1 MGSIVKKIKKKVKKI
16 IKKNPITKIIK
27 KQVKNI
33 KKLGTKVWN
42 GIKKVGGKAFQAFSK
57 FSNKI
62 GPIGMIALSFAMPY
76 LTAGMGSLWGGM
88 GSALQAGMGSTNA
101 FVSTMSTLGNS
112 AYQAIGTAG
121 SFVKGTYQG
130 ITQTLSKTFSS
141 FGKGNVTEGFSN
153 LWGGTKDVFSGRAGL
168 GTEVINPFAIKDAA
182 FGIDTEIMQGTG
194 KFNRTNFG
202 IGGGTATGVVETGG
216 VNAFRANQLNQ
227 ASYKVIQNAMASTTA
242 GYDAITKKYIN
253 TISSQYNL
261 NAYDAHEHFLK
272 NGGVDMGN
280 GGFSF
285 DMSIS
290 GDFEKAIMKPGR
302 QPVGPNMGYEYTGSS
317 ANLNFANKNT
327 QYLGI
332 NKNLGTIEGPTY
344 GYGSPDKPSLLDKA
358 KKSAKTTLSALAG
371 QGDDPQ
377 QNYLPYGGGDTYLNS
392 MVAGYGGSNV
402 DTSAGGTFL
411 SEDQQRFAS
420 NQQSLLNFKGTAT
433 A

>member
-42 GIKKVGGKAFQAFSK
+42 GIKKVGGKAFQAFAK
-57 FSNKI
+57 FSDKI

-88 GSALQAGMGSTNA
+88 GTALKAGMGSTNA

-121 SFVKGTYQG
+121 SFVKGTYKG

-153 LWGGTKDVFSGRAGL
+153 LWGGTKDVFSGRAGM
-168 GTEVINPFAIKDAA
+168 GTEELITKATTYGVDIVK
-182 FGIDTEIMQGTG
+182 GTG
-194 KFNRTNFG
+194 DFTGNAGG
-202 IGGGTATGVVETGG
+202 IFGGTSSGVVQTGG
-216 VNAFRANQLNQ
+216 VNAFKANQLNQ

-242 GYDAITKKYIN
+242 GYDAVTKKYIN
-253 TISSQYNL
+253 TISKQFNL
-261 NAYDAHEHFLK
+261 NAHDAHEHFLK
-272 NGGVDMGN
+272 NGGVELNNGN
-280 GGFSF
+280 FTF
-285 DMSIS
+285 DMSTS

-302 QPVGPNMGYEYTGSS
+302 QPVGPNMGYEYTGGS
-317 ANLNFANKNT
+317 ANLNFANNDT

-358 KKSAKTTLSALAG
+358 KKGAKTALSALAG

-420 NQQSLLNFKGTAT
+420 NQQSLLNFRGTAT

>member
-42 GIKKVGGKAFQAFSK
+42 GIKKVGGKAFQAFAK
-57 FSNKI
+57 FSDKI

-88 GSALQAGMGSTNA
+88 GTALKAGMGSTNA

-121 SFVKGTYQG
+121 SFVKGTYKG

-153 LWGGTKDVFSGRAGL
+153 LWGGTKDVFSGRAGM
-168 GTEVINPFAIKDAA
+168 GTEELITKATTYGVDIVK
-182 FGIDTEIMQGTG
+182 GTG
-194 KFNRTNFG
+194 DFTGNAGG
-202 IGGGTATGVVETGG
+202 IFGGTSSGVVQTGG
-216 VNAFRANQLNQ
+216 VNAFKANQLNQ
-227 ASYKVIQNAMASTTA
+227 ASYKVIQNAMANTTA
-242 GYDAITKKYIN
+242 GYDAVTKKYIN
-253 TISSQYNL
+253 TISKQFNL
-261 NAYDAHEHFLK
+261 NAHDAHEHFLK
-272 NGGVDMGN
+272 NGGVELNN
-280 GGFSF
+280 GSFSF
-285 DMSIS
+285 DMSTS

-302 QPVGPNMGYEYTGSS
+302 QPVGPNMGYEYTGGS
-317 ANLNFANKNT
+317 ANLNFANNDT

-358 KKSAKTTLSALAG
+358 KKGAKTALSALAG

-420 NQQSLLNFKGTAT
+420 NQQSLLNFRGTAT

>member
-42 GIKKVGGKAFQAFSK
+42 GIKKVGGKAFQAFAK
-57 FSNKI
+57 FSDKI

-88 GSALQAGMGSTNA
+88 GTALKAGMGSTNA

-121 SFVKGTYQG
+121 SFVKGTYKG

-153 LWGGTKDVFSGRAGL
+153 LWGGTKDVFSGRAGM
-168 GTEVINPFAIKDAA
+168 GTEELITKATTYGVDIVK
-182 FGIDTEIMQGTG
+182 GTG
-194 KFNRTNFG
+194 DFTGNAGG
-202 IGGGTATGVVETGG
+202 IFGGTSSGVVQTGG
-216 VNAFRANQLNQ
+216 VNAFKANQLNQ
-227 ASYKVIQNAMASTTA
+227 ASYKVIQNAMANTTA
-242 GYDAITKKYIN
+242 GYDAVTKKYIN
-253 TISSQYNL
+253 TISKQFNL
-261 NAYDAHEHFLK
+261 NAHDAHEHFLK

-280 GGFSF
+280 GSFSF
-285 DMSIS
+285 DMSTS

-302 QPVGPNMGYEYTGSS
+302 PPVGPNMGYEYTGGS
-317 ANLNFANKNT
+317 ANLNFANNNT

-358 KKSAKTTLSALAG
+358 KKSAKTALSVLAG

-392 MVAGYGGSNV
+392 MIAGYGGSNV

-420 NQQSLLNFKGTAT
+420 NQQSLLNFRGTAT

>member
-27 KQVKNI
+27 KQIKNI

-42 GIKKVGGKAFQAFSK
+42 GIKKVGGKAFEAFGK
-57 FSNKI
+57 FSQKL

-88 GSALQAGMGSTNA
+88 GTALKAGMGSTNA

-153 LWGGTKDVFSGRAGL
+153 LWGGTKDVFSGRAGM
-168 GTEVINPFAIKDAA
+168 GTEELIRKATTYGVDIVK
-182 FGIDTEIMQGTG
+182 GTG
-194 KFNRTNFG
+194 DFTGNAGG
-202 IGGGTATGVVETGG
+202 IFGGTSSGVVQTGG
-216 VNAFRANQLNQ
+216 VNAFKANQLNQ
-227 ASYKVIQNAMASTTA
+227 ASYKVIENAMASTTA
-242 GYDAITKKYIN
+242 GYDAVAKKYVN
-253 TISSQYNL
+253 TISNQFNL
-261 NAYDAHEHFLK
+261 NAHDAHEHFLK
-272 NGGVDMGN
+272 NGGIELNNGN
-280 GGFSF
+280 YTF
-285 DMSIS
+285 DMSTS
-290 GDFEKAIMKPGR
+290 GDFKKAIMKPGR
-302 QPVGPNMGYEYTGSS
+302 PPVGPNMGYEYTGGS
-317 ANLNFANKNT
+317 ANLKFANNNT

-332 NKNLGTIEGPTY
+332 NQNLGTLEGPTY

-358 KKSAKTTLSALAG
+358 KKSAKTALSAFAA
-371 QGDDPQ
+371 QSDDPNQ
-377 QNYLPYGGGDTYLNS
+377 GYVPYMGGGDTYLNS
-392 MVAGYGGSNV
+392 QIAGYSGSNV
-402 DTSAGGTFL
+402 DTSSGGQFL
-411 SEDQQRFAS
+411 SEDQKRFAE
-420 NQQSLLNFKGTAT
+420 NQKSLLNFRGTAI

>member
-42 GIKKVGGKAFQAFSK
+42 GIKKVGGKAFQAFAK
-57 FSNKI
+57 FSDKI

-88 GSALQAGMGSTNA
+88 GTALKAGMGSTNA

-121 SFVKGTYQG
+121 SFVKGTYKG

-153 LWGGTKDVFSGRAGL
+153 LWGGTKDVFSGRAGM
-168 GTEVINPFAIKDAA
+168 GTEKLLTNTLKDYGVDIVTGSGDFTGNAG
-182 FGIDTEIMQGTG
+182 GI
-194 KFNRTNFG
+194 F
-202 IGGGTATGVVETGG
+202 GGTSSGVVQTGG
-216 VNAFRANQLNQ
+216 VNAFKANQLNQ

-242 GYDAITKKYIN
+242 GYDAVTKKYIN
-253 TISSQYNL
+253 TISKQFNL
-261 NAYDAHEHFLK
+261 NAHDAHEHFLK
-272 NGGVDMGN
+272 NGGVELNN
-280 GGFSF
+280 GSFSF
-285 DMSIS
+285 DMSTS

-302 QPVGPNMGYEYTGSS
+302 QPVGPNMGYEYTGGS
-317 ANLNFANKNT
+317 ANLNFANNDT

-358 KKSAKTTLSALAG
+358 KKGAKTALSALAG

-420 NQQSLLNFKGTAT
+420 NQQSLLNFRGTAT

>member
-42 GIKKVGGKAFQAFSK
+42 GIKKVGGKAFQAFAK
-57 FSNKI
+57 FSDKI

-88 GSALQAGMGSTNA
+88 GTALKAGMGSTNA

-121 SFVKGTYQG
+121 SFVKGTYKG

-153 LWGGTKDVFSGRAGL
+153 LWGGTKDVFSGRAGM
-168 GTEVINPFAIKDAA
+168 GTEELITKATTYGVDIVK
-182 FGIDTEIMQGTG
+182 GTG
-194 KFNRTNFG
+194 DFTGNAGG
-202 IGGGTATGVVETGG
+202 IFGGTSSGVVQTGG
-216 VNAFRANQLNQ
+216 VNAFKANQLNQ
-227 ASYKVIQNAMASTTA
+227 ASYKVIQNAMANTTA
-242 GYDAITKKYIN
+242 GYDAVTKKYIN
-253 TISSQYNL
+253 TISKQFNL
-261 NAYDAHEHFLK
+261 NAHDAHEHFLK

-280 GGFSF
+280 GSFSF
-285 DMSIS
+285 DMSTS

-302 QPVGPNMGYEYTGSS
+302 PPVGPNMGYEYTGGS
-317 ANLNFANKNT
+317 ANLNFANNNT

-358 KKSAKTTLSALAG
+358 KKSAKTALSALAG

-420 NQQSLLNFKGTAT
+420 NQQSLLNFRGTAT

>member
-33 KKLGTKVWN
+33 KKLGKKVWN
-42 GIKKVGGKAFQAFSK
+42 GIKKVGGKAFQAFAK
-57 FSNKI
+57 FSDKI

-88 GSALQAGMGSTNA
+88 GTALKAGMGSTNA

-153 LWGGTKDVFSGRAGL
+153 LWGGTKDVFSGRAGI
-168 GTEVINPFAIKDAA
+168 GTELLRPVPVPGYNGSII
-182 FGIDTEIMQGTG
+182 QGTG
-194 KFNRTNFG
+194 DFTGNTGGIFG
-202 IGGGTATGVVETGG
+202 GASSGVVETGG
-216 VNAFRANQLNQ
+216 VNAFKANQLNQ
-227 ASYKVIQNAMASTTA
+227 ASYKVIQNAMANTTA
-242 GYDAITKKYIN
+242 GYDAVTKKYVN
-253 TISSQYNL
+253 TISKQFNL
-261 NAYDAHEHFLK
+261 NAHDAHEHFLK

-280 GGFSF
+280 GSFSF
-285 DMSIS
+285 DMSTS
-290 GDFEKAIMKPGR
+290 GDFKKAIMKPGR
-302 QPVGPNMGYEYTGSS
+302 PPIGPNMGYEYTGGS
-317 ANLNFANKNT
+317 ANLKFANNNT

-332 NKNLGTIEGPTY
+332 NKNLGTLEGPTY

-358 KKSAKTTLSALAG
+358 KKGAKTALSALAG

-420 NQQSLLNFKGTAT
+420 NQQSLLNFRGTAT

>member
-1 MGSIVKKIKKKVKKI
+1 MGSFIKKAKKKVKKI

-42 GIKKVGGKAFQAFSK
+42 GIKKVGGKAFQAFAK
-57 FSNKI
+57 FSDKI

-88 GSALQAGMGSTNA
+88 GTALKAGMGSTNA

-121 SFVKGTYQG
+121 SFVKGTYKG

-153 LWGGTKDVFSGRAGL
+153 LWGGTKDVFSGRAGM
-168 GTEVINPFAIKDAA
+168 GTEKLVTNTLKDYGVDIVTGSGDFTGNAG
-182 FGIDTEIMQGTG
+182 GI
-194 KFNRTNFG
+194 F
-202 IGGGTATGVVETGG
+202 GGTSSGVVQTGG
-216 VNAFRANQLNQ
+216 VNAFKANQLNQ

-242 GYDAITKKYIN
+242 GYDAVTKKYIN
-253 TISSQYNL
+253 TISKQFNL
-261 NAYDAHEHFLK
+261 NAHDAHEHFLK
-272 NGGVDMGN
+272 NGGVELNNGN
-280 GGFSF
+280 FTF
-285 DMSIS
+285 DMSTS

-302 QPVGPNMGYEYTGSS
+302 QPVGPNMGYEYTGGS
-317 ANLNFANKNT
+317 ANLNFANNDT

-358 KKSAKTTLSALAG
+358 KKSAKTALSALAG

-420 NQQSLLNFKGTAT
+420 NQQSLLNFRGTAT

>member
-42 GIKKVGGKAFQAFSK
+42 GIKKVGGKAFQAFAK
-57 FSNKI
+57 FSDKI

-88 GSALQAGMGSTNA
+88 GTALKAGMGSTNA

-121 SFVKGTYQG
+121 SFVKGTYKG

-153 LWGGTKDVFSGRAGL
+153 LWGGTKDVFSGRAGM
-168 GTEVINPFAIKDAA
+168 GTEKLVTNTLKDYGVDIVTGSGDFTGNAG
-182 FGIDTEIMQGTG
+182 GI
-194 KFNRTNFG
+194 F
-202 IGGGTATGVVETGG
+202 GGTSSGVVQTGG
-216 VNAFRANQLNQ
+216 VNAFKANQLNQ
-227 ASYKVIQNAMASTTA
+227 ASYKVIQNAMANTTA
-242 GYDAITKKYIN
+242 GYDAVTKKYIN
-253 TISSQYNL
+253 TISKQFNL
-261 NAYDAHEHFLK
+261 NAHDAHEHFLK

-280 GGFSF
+280 GSFSF
-285 DMSIS
+285 DMSTS

-302 QPVGPNMGYEYTGSS
+302 PPVGPNMGYEYTGGS
-317 ANLNFANKNT
+317 ANLNFANNNT

-358 KKSAKTTLSALAG
+358 KKSAKTALSVLAG

-420 NQQSLLNFKGTAT
+420 NQQSLLNFRGTAT

>member
-42 GIKKVGGKAFQAFSK
+42 GIKKVGGKAFQAFAK

-88 GSALQAGMGSTNA
+88 GTALKAGMGSTNA

-153 LWGGTKDVFSGRAGL
+153 LWGGTKDVFSGRAGI
-168 GTEVINPFAIKDAA
+168 GTELLKPVPVPGYNGSII
-182 FGIDTEIMQGTG
+182 QGTG
-194 KFNRTNFG
+194 DFTGNAGG
-202 IGGGTATGVVETGG
+202 IFGGTSSGVVETGG
-216 VNAFRANQLNQ
+216 VNAFKANQLNQ
-227 ASYKVIQNAMASTTA
+227 ASYKVIQNAMANTTA
-242 GYDAITKKYIN
+242 GYDAVTKKYIN
-253 TISSQYNL
+253 TISKQFNL
-261 NAYDAHEHFLK
+261 NAHDAHEHFLK

-280 GGFSF
+280 GSFSF
-285 DMSIS
+285 DMSTS
-290 GDFEKAIMKPGR
+290 GDFKKAIIKPGR

-317 ANLNFANKNT
+317 ANLNFANNNT

-358 KKSAKTTLSALAG
+358 KKGAKTALSALAG

-411 SEDQQRFAS
+411 SEDQQRFAN
-420 NQQSLLNFKGTAT
+420 NQQSLLNFRGTAT

>member
-1 MGSIVKKIKKKVKKI
+1 MGSFIKKAKKKVKKI

-42 GIKKVGGKAFQAFSK
+42 GIKKVGGKAFQAFAK
-57 FSNKI
+57 FSDKI

-88 GSALQAGMGSTNA
+88 GTALKAGMGSTNA

-121 SFVKGTYQG
+121 SFVKGTYKG

-153 LWGGTKDVFSGRAGL
+153 LWGGTKDVFSGRAGM
-168 GTEVINPFAIKDAA
+168 GTEKLVTNTLKDYGVDIVTGSGDFTGNAG
-182 FGIDTEIMQGTG
+182 GI
-194 KFNRTNFG
+194 F
-202 IGGGTATGVVETGG
+202 GGTSSGVVQTGG
-216 VNAFRANQLNQ
+216 VNAFKANQLNQ

-242 GYDAITKKYIN
+242 GYDAVTKKYIN
-253 TISSQYNL
+253 TISKQFNL
-261 NAYDAHEHFLK
+261 NAHDAHEHFLK
-272 NGGVDMGN
+272 NGGVELNNGN
-280 GGFSF
+280 FTF
-285 DMSIS
+285 DMSTS

-302 QPVGPNMGYEYTGSS
+302 QPVGPNMGYEYTGGS
-317 ANLNFANKNT
+317 ANLNFANNDT

-358 KKSAKTTLSALAG
+358 KKGAKTALSALAG

-420 NQQSLLNFKGTAT
+420 NQQSLLNFRGTAT

>member
-42 GIKKVGGKAFQAFSK
+42 GIKKVGGKAFQAFAK
-57 FSNKI
+57 FSDKI

-88 GSALQAGMGSTNA
+88 GTALKAGMGSTNA

-121 SFVKGTYQG
+121 SFVKGTYKG

-153 LWGGTKDVFSGRAGL
+153 LWGGTKDVFSGRAGM
-168 GTEVINPFAIKDAA
+168 GTEELITKATTYGVDIVK
-182 FGIDTEIMQGTG
+182 GTG
-194 KFNRTNFG
+194 DFTGNAGG
-202 IGGGTATGVVETGG
+202 IFGGTSSGVVQTGG
-216 VNAFRANQLNQ
+216 VNAFKANQLNQ

-242 GYDAITKKYIN
+242 GYDAVTKKYIN
-253 TISSQYNL
+253 TISKQFNL
-261 NAYDAHEHFLK
+261 NAHDAHEHFLK
-272 NGGVDMGN
+272 NGGVELNN
-280 GGFSF
+280 GSFSF
-285 DMSIS
+285 DMSTS

-302 QPVGPNMGYEYTGSS
+302 QPVGPNMGYEYTGGS
-317 ANLNFANKNT
+317 ANLNFANNDT

-358 KKSAKTTLSALAG
+358 KKGAKTALSALAG

-420 NQQSLLNFKGTAT
+420 NQQSLLNFRGTAT

>member
-42 GIKKVGGKAFQAFSK
+42 GIKKVGGKAFQAFAK
-57 FSNKI
+57 FSDKI

-88 GSALQAGMGSTNA
+88 GTALKAGMGSTNA

-121 SFVKGTYQG
+121 SFVKGTYKG

-153 LWGGTKDVFSGRAGL
+153 LWGGTKDVFSGRAGM
-168 GTEVINPFAIKDAA
+168 GTEELITKATTYGVDIVK
-182 FGIDTEIMQGTG
+182 GTG
-194 KFNRTNFG
+194 DFTGNAGG
-202 IGGGTATGVVETGG
+202 IFGGTSSGVVQTGG
-216 VNAFRANQLNQ
+216 VNAFKANQLNQ

-242 GYDAITKKYIN
+242 GYDAVTKKYIN
-253 TISSQYNL
+253 TISKQFNL
-261 NAYDAHEHFLK
+261 NAHDAHEHFLK

-280 GGFSF
+280 GSFSF
-285 DMSIS
+285 DMSTS

-317 ANLNFANKNT
+317 ANLNFANNNT

-358 KKSAKTTLSALAG
+358 KKSAKTALSVLAG

-392 MVAGYGGSNV
+392 QIAGYGGSNV
-402 DTSAGGTFL
+402 DTSSGGQFL
-411 SEDQQRFAS
+411 SEDQQRFAE
-420 NQQSLLNFKGTAT
+420 NQKSLLNFRGTAI

>member
-42 GIKKVGGKAFQAFSK
+42 GIKKVGGKAFQAFAK
-57 FSNKI
+57 FSDKI

-88 GSALQAGMGSTNA
+88 GTALKAGMGSTNA

-121 SFVKGTYQG
+121 SFVKGTYKG

-153 LWGGTKDVFSGRAGL
+153 LWGGTKDVFSGRAGM
-168 GTEVINPFAIKDAA
+168 GTEKLVTNTLKDYGVDIVTGSGDFTGNAG
-182 FGIDTEIMQGTG
+182 GI
-194 KFNRTNFG
+194 F
-202 IGGGTATGVVETGG
+202 GGTSSGVVQTGG
-216 VNAFRANQLNQ
+216 VNAFKANQLNQ
-227 ASYKVIQNAMASTTA
+227 ASYKVIQNAMANTTA
-242 GYDAITKKYIN
+242 GYDAVTKKYIN
-253 TISSQYNL
+253 TISKQFNL
-261 NAYDAHEHFLK
+261 NAHDAHEHFLK
-272 NGGVDMGN
+272 NGGVELNNGN
-280 GGFSF
+280 FTF
-285 DMSIS
+285 DMSTS

-302 QPVGPNMGYEYTGSS
+302 QPVGPNMGYEYTGGS
-317 ANLNFANKNT
+317 ANLNFANNNT

-358 KKSAKTTLSALAG
+358 KKGAKTALSALAG

-420 NQQSLLNFKGTAT
+420 NQQSLLNFRGTAT

>member
-1 MGSIVKKIKKKVKKI
+1 MGSIVKKIKKTVKKV
-16 IKKNPITKIIK
+16 IKKNPITKIVK
-27 KQVKNI
+27 KVAKKV

-42 GIKKVGGKAFQAFSK
+42 GIKKVGGKAFRAFSK
-57 FSNKI
+57 FSNKL

-88 GSALQAGMGSTNA
+88 GTALQAGMGSTNA

-153 LWGGTKDVFSGRAGL
+153 LWNGSKDVFSGRAGM
-168 GTEVINPFAIKDAA
+168 GTERLI
-182 FGIDTEIMQGTG
+182 TQGTKYG
-194 KFNRTNFG
+194 VDIIKGTGDFTGNVGGMF
-202 IGGGTATGVVETGG
+202 GGTSTGVVQTGG
-216 VNAFRANQLNQ
+216 VNAFQANQLNQ
-227 ASYKVIQNAMASTTA
+227 VSYKVIENAMASTTA

-261 NAYDAHEHFLK
+261 NAHDAHQHFLK

-280 GGFSF
+280 GNFSF
-285 DMSIS
+285 DMSTS
-290 GDFEKAIMKPGR
+290 GDFKRAVMKPGR
-302 QPVGPNMGYEYTGSS
+302 QPMGTNMGYEYTGSS
-317 ANLNFANKNT
+317 ANLQFANNNT

-332 NKNLGTIEGPTY
+332 NKNLGSLEGPTY
-344 GYGSPDKPSLLDKA
+344 GYGSPDKPSLLDKS
-358 KKSAKTTLSALAG
+358 KDKVKSALTAFAG
-371 QGDDPQ
+371 DSTEEETG
-377 QNYLPYGGGDTYLNS
+377 YVPYMGGGDTYLNS
-392 MVAGYGGSNV
+392 MIAGYSGSNV
-402 DTSAGGTFL
+402 DTSAGGQFL
-411 SEDQQRFAS
+411 SEDQRRFAE
-420 NQQSLLNFKGTAT
+420 NQKSLLNFRGTAI

>member
-1 MGSIVKKIKKKVKKI
+1 MGSIVKKAKKIVKKI

-88 GSALQAGMGSTNA
+88 GTALKAGMGSTNA

-121 SFVKGTYQG
+121 SFVKGTYKG

-153 LWGGTKDVFSGRAGL
+153 LWGGTKDVFSGRAGI
-168 GTEVINPFAIKDAA
+168 GTELLKPVPVPGYNGSII
-182 FGIDTEIMQGTG
+182 QGTG
-194 KFNRTNFG
+194 DFTGNAGG
-202 IGGGTATGVVETGG
+202 IFGGTSSGVVETGG
-216 VNAFRANQLNQ
+216 VNAFKANQLNQ
-227 ASYKVIQNAMASTTA
+227 ASYKVIQNAMANTTA
-242 GYDAITKKYIN
+242 GYDAVTKKYIN
-253 TISSQYNL
+253 TISKQFNL
-261 NAYDAHEHFLK
+261 NAHDAHEHFLK
-272 NGGVDMGN
+272 NGGVELNNGN
-280 GGFSF
+280 FTF
-285 DMSIS
+285 DMSTS

-358 KKSAKTTLSALAG
+358 KKGAKTALSALAG

-420 NQQSLLNFKGTAT
+420 NQQSLLNFRGTAT

>member
-1 MGSIVKKIKKKVKKI
+1 MGSFIKKAKKKVKKI

-57 FSNKI
+57 FSDKI

-88 GSALQAGMGSTNA
+88 GTALKAGMGSTNA

-121 SFVKGTYQG
+121 SFVKGTYKG

-153 LWGGTKDVFSGRAGL
+153 LWGGTKDVFSGRAGM
-168 GTEVINPFAIKDAA
+168 GTELLNTIPVPGYGVDIIKGSGDFTGNAG
-182 FGIDTEIMQGTG
+182 GI
-194 KFNRTNFG
+194 F
-202 IGGGTATGVVETGG
+202 GGTSSGVVETGG

-358 KKSAKTTLSALAG
+358 KKSAKTALSALAG

-411 SEDQQRFAS
+411 SEDQQRFAN
-420 NQQSLLNFKGTAT
+420 NQQSLLNFRGTAT

>member
-42 GIKKVGGKAFQAFSK
+42 GIKKVGGKAFQAFAK
-57 FSNKI
+57 FSDKI

-88 GSALQAGMGSTNA
+88 GTALKAGMGSTNA

-121 SFVKGTYQG
+121 SFVKGTYKG

-153 LWGGTKDVFSGRAGL
+153 LWGGTKDVFSGRAGM
-168 GTEVINPFAIKDAA
+168 GTEKLVTNTLKDYGVDIVTGSGDFTGNAG
-182 FGIDTEIMQGTG
+182 GI
-194 KFNRTNFG
+194 F
-202 IGGGTATGVVETGG
+202 GGTSSGVVQTGG
-216 VNAFRANQLNQ
+216 VNAFKANQLNQ

-242 GYDAITKKYIN
+242 GYDAVTKKYIN
-253 TISSQYNL
+253 TISKQFNL
-261 NAYDAHEHFLK
+261 NAHDAHEHFLK
-272 NGGVDMGN
+272 NGGVELNN
-280 GGFSF
+280 GSFSF
-285 DMSIS
+285 DMSTS

-302 QPVGPNMGYEYTGSS
+302 QPVGPNMGYEYTGGS
-317 ANLNFANKNT
+317 ANLNFANNDT

-358 KKSAKTTLSALAG
+358 KKGAKTALSALAG

-420 NQQSLLNFKGTAT
+420 NQQSLLNFRGTAT

>member
-42 GIKKVGGKAFQAFSK
+42 GIKKVGGKAFQAFAK
-57 FSNKI
+57 FSDKI

-88 GSALQAGMGSTNA
+88 GTALKAGMGSTNA

-153 LWGGTKDVFSGRAGL
+153 LWGGTKDVFSGRAGI
-168 GTEVINPFAIKDAA
+168 GTELLKPVPVPGYNGSII
-182 FGIDTEIMQGTG
+182 QGTG
-194 KFNRTNFG
+194 DFTGNAGG
-202 IGGGTATGVVETGG
+202 IFGGTSSGVVETGG
-216 VNAFRANQLNQ
+216 VNAFKANQLNQ
-227 ASYKVIQNAMASTTA
+227 ASYKVIQNAMANTTA
-242 GYDAITKKYIN
+242 GYDAVTKKYVN
-253 TISSQYNL
+253 TISKQFNL
-261 NAYDAHEHFLK
+261 NAHDAHEHFLK

-280 GGFSF
+280 GSFSF
-285 DMSIS
+285 DMSTS
-290 GDFEKAIMKPGR
+290 GDFKKAIMKPGR
-302 QPVGPNMGYEYTGSS
+302 PPVGPNMGYEYTGGS

-358 KKSAKTTLSALAG
+358 KKGAKTALSALAG

-377 QNYLPYGGGDTYLNS
+377 QNYLPYGGADTYLNS

-420 NQQSLLNFKGTAT
+420 NQQSLLNFRGTAS